1 MSLSELKKYTFVA
14 KYPSYNPK
22 AKRRETWV
30 ECVERSERMMLE
42 KYKEKNI
49 DDYIKQ
55 AYAAAKRKEA
65 LGAQRALQFAGPAIL
80 SKNARMYNCSGSYA
94 DRPRFFQEAMYLL
107 LCGCGTGF
115 SVQKHHVNRLP
126 KLVKKIEEEIE
137 YIVPDTIE
145 GWADAIGIIVNS
157 YFNTGIY
164 PEYSGKKVKF
174 NFSQIRP
181 AGSKLSY
188 TTGKAP
194 GHKPLENAIN
204 KIRALLDS
212 ALSNNQTKLKPIQVY
227 DIVMHSSDAVLAGG
241 VRRSSCIC
249 LFSLDDDEM
258 MKAKTGN
265 WFAENPQR
273 GRSNNSV
280 VLIKNKTSFE
290 EFQNII
296 QSVKNF
302 GEPGFAWCYN
312 KEAVF
317 NPCFEIGFWCYFI
330 KDSIKYNI
338 WLEKNK
344 DYELIDCQPQDIGLE
359 SGWEFCNLSTI
370 NGSKIDS
377 KEKFLKACENA
388 AIIGTCQ
395 AGFTDFEYLGETSR
409 KIVEREA
416 LLGVSM
422 TGIMEHPEIC
432 LDPDIQKEGAAKIK
446 EINEKIAKLLG
457 INPGA
462 RLTCI
467 KPEGSTSC
475 VLGTSSGIHP
485 HHAKRYIRR
494 VQANIHEPLYKYFK
508 KHNPSA
514 CEPSVW
520 SANRTDDVIS
530 FCVEVPDGS
539 KLKNQMGAIELLEH
553 VKSTYRNWV
562 TAGKT
567 KKRCSEEW
575 LSHNVSNTITVK
587 ENEWGEVTKF
597 IYQNR
602 EYFCGISILPESGD
616 KDYPQAPFTTIYT
629 HKEMVNHY
637 GECALFV
644 SGLIERALDLY
655 EDDLWGA
662 CDILL
667 GLGEKPRGEAKFNWI
682 KKCRSFAE
690 KYLSKDIRKLT
701 YLMKDVYNWKLWL
714 DLNREYKDVNYE
726 EFLEEEDDVNI
737 NHTADSACSG
747 GACNIIRT

>member
-14 KYPSYNPK
+14 KYPSYDSK
-22 AKRRETWV
+22 LKRRENWV
-30 ECVERSERMMLE
+30 ECVDRSERMMLE
-42 KYKEKNI
+42 KYKDKNV
-49 DDYIKQ
+49 DEYIKQ
-55 AYAAAKRKEA
+55 AYGAAKRKEA

-80 SKNARMYNCSGSYA
+80 AKNARMYNCSGSYA
-94 DRPRFFQEAMYLL
+94 DRPRFFQEEMYLL

-115 SVQKHHVNRLP
+115 SVQKHHINRLP
-126 KLVKKIEEEIE
+126 NLVSKLEGKAKF
-137 YIVPDTIE
+137 IVPDTIE
-145 GWADAIGIIVNS
+145 GWADAIGVLVNS
-157 YFNTGIY
+157 YFDGGIY
-164 PEYSGKKVKF
+164 PDYEGKNVIFDYSL
-174 NFSQIRP
+174 IRP
-181 AGSKLSY
+181 EGSKLSY

-194 GHKPLENAIN
+194 GHKPLENALK
-204 KIRALLDS
+204 KIKNLLDLAVQS
-212 ALSNNQTKLKPIQVY
+212 GQKKLKPIQVY

-249 LFSLDDDEM
+249 LFSHDDDEM

-280 VLIKNKTSFE
+280 VLIKNKTTFE
-290 EFQNII
+290 DFQKII
-296 QSVKNF
+296 ESVRNF

-317 NPCFEIGFWCYFI
+317 NPCFEIGFWAYFI
-330 KDSIKYNI
+330 KDPDKYSK
-338 WLEKNK
+338 WKEKNE
-344 DYELIDCQPQDIGLE
+344 DYELIDCQPSDIGLE

-377 KEKFLKACENA
+377 KDKFLKACENA
-388 AIIGTCQ
+388 AIIGTLQ
-395 AGFTDFEYLGETSR
+395 AGYSDFPYLGNASEQ
-409 KIVEREA
+409 IVRREA

-432 LDPDIQKEGAAKIK
+432 LDPDIQQEGAAKIK
-446 EINEKIAKLLG
+446 EINEKIAKLIG

-494 VQANIHEPLYKYFK
+494 VQANVNEPLYKYFK
-508 KHNPSA
+508 EYNPSA

-520 SANRTDDVIS
+520 SANQTDDVIS

-539 KLKNQMGAIELLEH
+539 KLKNQIGAIELLEY
-553 VKSTYRNWV
+553 VKSTYKNWV
-562 TAGKT
+562 SHGKT
-567 KKRCSEEW
+567 KKRCSEDW

-587 ENEWGEVTKF
+587 DSEWEEVTKF
-597 IYQNR
+597 IYKNR
-602 EYFCGISILPESGD
+602 EFFCGISILPESGD
-616 KDYPQAPFTTIYT
+616 KDYPQAPFTTVFT

-637 GECALFV
+637 GESALFV
-644 SGLIERALDLY
+644 SGLIERGLDLY
-655 EDDLWGA
+655 EDNLWKA

-667 GLGEKPRGEAKFNWI
+667 GLGEKPRGEAKTIWI
-682 KKCRSFAE
+682 NKCKSFAD
-690 KYLSKDIRKLT
+690 KYLNKDIRKLT

-726 EFLEEEDDVNI
+726 EFFEEEEKVNI
-737 NHTADSACSG
+737 NHVADDACAG
-747 GACNIIRT
+747 GTCQIIRT